1 MDREGILMIVSG
13 PSGSGKGTVVKE
25 VVKEDNYA
33 LSISVTTR
41 RPRPGENEGEH
52 YFFKTKDEFKKL
64 IEEDKLLEWARFC
77 DNYYGTPLHYVQQQM
92 KEGKNVILEIE
103 VDGALQV
110 KGKYPDAVL
119 IFLMPPTIEELR
131 QRLDRRGTESPEI
144 IERRIRRA
152 ETELDLLSKYDYVV
166 INDDINEAKED
177 ILKIVDAE
185 KMSVKRNM
193 DIKRKF
199 KGEI

>member
-52 YFFKTKDEFKKL
+52 YFFRTKDEFKKL

-77 DNYYGTPLHYVQQQM
+77 DNYYGTPLHYVQQQL

-110 KGKYPDAVL
+110 KEKYPDAVL
-119 IFLMPPTIEELR
+119 IFLMPPTIGELR
-131 QRLDRRGTESPEI
+131 RRLDRRGTESPEI

-185 KMSVKRNM
+185 KMSVKRNNN
-193 DIKRKF
+193 IKRKF

>member
-52 YFFKTKDEFKKL
+52 YFFRTKDEFKKL

-110 KGKYPDAVL
+110 KEKYPDAVL
-119 IFLMPPTIEELR
+119 IFLMPPTIGELR
-131 QRLDRRGTESPEI
+131 RRLDRRGTESPEI

-185 KMSVKRNM
+185 KMSVKRNNN
-193 DIKRKF
+193 IKRKF

>member
-1 MDREGILMIVSG
+1 MDREGILLIVSG
-13 PSGSGKGTVVKE
+13 PSGSGKGTVVRE

-33 LSISVTTR
+33 LSVSVTTR

-64 IEEDKLLEWARFC
+64 IDDEMLLEWAHFC
-77 DNYYGTPLHYVQQQM
+77 GNYYGTPLEYVQNKM
-92 KEGKNVILEIE
+92 KQGKNVILEIE

-110 KGKYPDAVL
+110 KKKYPDAVL
-119 IFLMPPTIEELR
+119 IFLMPPTMEELR
-131 QRLDRRGTESPEI
+131 IRLDRRGTESPEI
-144 IERRIRRA
+144 IARRLRRA
-152 ETELDLLSKYDYVV
+152 ETELDLLEKYDYVV

-177 ILKIVDAE
+177 IIKIVDAE
-185 KMSVKRNM
+185 KMSVKRNK
-193 DIKRKF
+193 DVKRKF

>member
-52 YFFKTKDEFKKL
+52 YFFRTKDEFKKL

-77 DNYYGTPLHYVQQQM
+77 DNYYGTPVHYVQQQM

-119 IFLMPPTIEELR
+119 IFLMPPTIGELR
-131 QRLDRRGTESPEI
+131 RRLDRRGTESPEI

-152 ETELDLLSKYDYVV
+152 ETELDLIGKYDYVV

-185 KMSVKRNM
+185 KMSVKRNNN
-193 DIKRKF
+193 IKRKF